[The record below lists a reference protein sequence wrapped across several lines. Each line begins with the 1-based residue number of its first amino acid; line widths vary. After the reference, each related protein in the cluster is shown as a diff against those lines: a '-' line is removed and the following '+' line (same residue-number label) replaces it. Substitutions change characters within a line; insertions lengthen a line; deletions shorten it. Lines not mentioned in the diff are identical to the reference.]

1 MVPVM
6 RRKNE
11 SGRGGIRRFPFK
23 GIAQKWLLNSFGVVL
38 LILLTVVAAVSL
50 MLRDY
55 YYGAVRQVLMSR
67 SDFMYSMM
75 ERYADGSVTGSF
87 DADMRSYIASFS
99 DKDQI
104 ELMAVD
110 ADGNIQLTSSGF
122 SYRSDRMPDYEDA
135 LSSSDG
141 TGWWTGEMNGQRVMA
156 VCRTVPVMSSS
167 FSAFRFVVSLE
178 LVDRTVFFLVM
189 LIIGLSMLILLAVF
203 LMGLGFTRSIVRPIR
218 EIGAAARRIAG
229 GDFGTRISRLADDE
243 LGELCATVNSMADEL
258 ETNERL
264 KNDFISSVSHEL
276 RTPLTAI
283 KGWAETLIDAG
294 ADGEITPEELQLMQ
308 KGMKVI
314 SDETQRLSGMVEE
327 LLDFSRMQSGRL
339 KMDMQKMDIL
349 AELEEAVL
357 IYEEKARQENIT
369 LRYNEPSM
377 LPVTI
382 GDRARLR
389 QVFINV
395 IDNAIK
401 YSDAG
406 GEVRI
411 AASVRGDSILIQ
423 VSDDGIGIAPEDLPR
438 VKTRFYKGNYSR
450 RGSGIGLAVAD
461 EIVSQHGG
469 SLSLTSTL
477 GVGTSVQILLPI
489 RSDADEQPLP
499 KGDTGQKII
508 EIE

>member
-1 MVPVM
+1 
-6 RRKNE
+6 
-11 SGRGGIRRFPFK
+11 
-23 GIAQKWLLNSFGVVL
+23 
-38 LILLTVVAAVSL
+38 
-50 MLRDY
+50 
-55 YYGAVRQVLMSR
+55 
-67 SDFMYSMM
+67 
-75 ERYADGSVTGSF
+75 
-87 DADMRSYIASFS
+87 
-99 DKDQI
+99 
-104 ELMAVD
+104 
-110 ADGNIQLTSSGF
+110 
-122 SYRSDRMPDYEDA
+122 
-135 LSSSDG
+135 
-141 TGWWTGEMNGQRVMA
+141 MNGQRVMA

-167 FSAFRFVVSLE
+167 FSAMRFVVSLE
-178 LVDRTVFFLVM
+178 TVDRAILFL
-189 LIIGLSMLILLAVF
+189 IGAITLLALLILLVVF
-203 LMGLGFTRSIVRPIR
+203 LMGLSFTGSIVRPIR

-283 KGWAETLIDAG
+283 KGWAETLMDAG
-294 ADGEITPEELQLMQ
+294 ADGAITPEELQLLQ
-308 KGMKVI
+308 KGMRVI
-314 SDETQRLSGMVEE
+314 TDETQRLSGMVEE

-339 KMDMQKMDIL
+339 RMDMQKMDIL

-357 IYEEKARQENIT
+357 IYEEKARQEGIT
-369 LRYNEPSM
+369 LRYSEPPM

-382 GDRARLR
+382 GDKARLR

-401 YSDAG
+401 YSDSG
-406 GEVRI
+406 GEVRV

-477 GVGTSVQILLPI
+477 GIGTSVQILLPI
-489 RSDADEQPLP
+489 RSDADQPP
-499 KGDTGQKII
+499 VKGDEGQKII
-508 EIE
+508 EIQ